1 MRLSFSIRLSLL
13 KKCCPDWP
21 HSCLGPLWEAME
33 WHESKEEDRK
43 NCVRLDQYCVMY
55 NARILYKSLSLYIQI
70 ITVYIYIQYTYILKF
85 VESNQH
91 CSFDPDAQHALGYC
105 NGWEHLKLVVH
116 DPDSANYLHRFYV
129 VFGCMFGRFKVN
141 RQRKQKNCVRLE
153 FAARF

>member
-43 NCVRLDQYCVMY
+43 NCVRLDLARIASQSTVRVAASKYCVMY
-55 NARILYKSLSLYIQI
+55 NARILYKSLSLCIRI
-70 ITVYIYIQYTYILKF
+70 IIYIQYTYNH
-85 VESNQH
+85 VESNQN
-91 CSFDPDAQHALGYC
+91 CSFDPDAQHALGC
-105 NGWEHLKLVVH
+105 FNDWEHLKLVVH

-129 VFGCMFGRFKVN
+129 VFGCIWMIQSK
-141 RQRKQKNCVRLE
+141 
-153 FAARF
+153 